1 MHLCLGIHLLH
12 AGALLKGLNLVGL
25 GLEGAEVQRHSVRN
39 VLSVAVALVAA
50 QGLARYVPG
59 TAGPAL
65 VLLLLAAAWWQA
77 SA

>member
-1 MHLCLGIHLLH
+1 MKKLFQ
-12 AGALLKGLNLVGL
+12 LVFGD
-25 GLEGAEVQRHSVRN
+25 VRN

-50 QGLARYVPG
+50 QALARYVPG